1 MSSTHFSITSLSS
14 KMIEVILQG
23 AVLGRNGQDLLADVV
38 FKVWLAEIVSV
49 SCLIKPVSRS
59 FITAE
64 FAKIVYEVLTRLCE
78 VGKLLRET
86 GQNSFARSSNSVV
99 VVPERRKVLFP
110 STADER
116 SLPNVCRELNLSHSS
131 IGAEALYDDVD
142 ERFFIFELRSDP
154 A

>member
-14 KMIEVILQG
+14 KKIEVILQG

-38 FKVWLAEIVSV
+38 FKVWLAKIVCM

-78 VGKLLRET
+78 VGKLLRES

-99 VVPERRKVLFP
+99 VVLDRRKVLFP
-110 STADER
+110 STSDER
-116 SLPNVCRELNLSHSS
+116 SLLNDCRELNLSHSY
-131 IGAEALYDDVD
+131 IGAD
-142 ERFFIFELRSDP
+142 ERFSIFELRSDP